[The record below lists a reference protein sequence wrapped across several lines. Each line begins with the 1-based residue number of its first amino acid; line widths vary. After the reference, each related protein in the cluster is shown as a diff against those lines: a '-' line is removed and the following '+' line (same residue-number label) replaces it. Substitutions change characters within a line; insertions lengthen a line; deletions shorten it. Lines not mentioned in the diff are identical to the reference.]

1 MIHIVIP
8 GRADLTL
15 RHLVSDLNGTLALD
29 GALLE
34 GVAARLAQVG
44 GSLAVHILT
53 AGTHG
58 GLERAQAELAQAF
71 GAAGAPAPRWERVA
85 TGADKLRYVVGLGA
99 AEVAA
104 LGNGANDEPMLRAAG
119 LSIAVLGGEGAS
131 SDALAAA
138 EVVTRSPLDALDLL
152 LHPQR
157 LVATL
162 RP

>member
-8 GRADLTL
+8 GRASLTL

-34 GVAARLAQVG
+34 GVAERLAQLG

-53 AGTHG
+53 AGTHS
-58 GLERAQAELAQAF
+58 GLERAQAGLAQAF
-71 GAAGAPAPRWERVA
+71 GVAGAPAPRWERVA
-85 TGADKLRYVVGLGA
+85 TGADKLRYVVALGA
-99 AEVAA
+99 AEVVA

-119 LSIAVLGGEGAS
+119 LSIAVLGGEGAYR
-131 SDALAAA
+131 DTLAAA
-138 EVVTRSPLDALDLL
+138 EVATRSPLDALDLL